1 MTDIGKIN
9 RLTVKRKVDAGAL
22 LDGGAAGDILLPK
35 KYVSR
40 KCQPGDKLDVFVYVD
55 REKRLLATLKNP
67 FATVG
72 QVAWLQVVATSVA
85 GAYLEWGLDHDLFV
99 PNREQGDPMEKGDSC
114 LVFLFLD
121 ERTNRV
127 TASSRLDQFLGQ
139 HPPAY
144 DAGAVVDLLISE
156 QTDLGYKAV
165 VDHAHWGL
173 IYKNEVLD
181 ALRPGQ
187 RMKGYIKAIR
197 ADLKIDISLRQTG
210 HKGIDTLSN
219 TILETMQDG
228 GGRLAVSDKSP
239 ADKIYAL
246 FGVSKKRF
254 KKAIGALYK
263 RRLIALD
270 AKGIRLSKKSG

>member
-9 RLTVKRKVDAGAL
+9 TLTVKRKVDAGAL

-40 KCQPGDKLDVFVYVD
+40 KCKPGDKLEVFVYVD
-55 REKRLLATLKNP
+55 RENRLLGTLKKP
-67 FATVG
+67 LATVG
-72 QVAWLQVVATSVA
+72 QVAWLQVVATSAA
-85 GAYLEWGLDHDLFV
+85 GAYLAWGLDHDLLV

-121 ERTNRV
+121 ERTHRV
-127 TASSRLDQFLGQ
+127 TASARLNHFLGQ
-139 HPPAY
+139 RPPAY
-144 DAGAVVDLLISE
+144 EEGAVVDLLISE
-156 QTDLGYKAV
+156 QTDLGYKVV

-181 ALRPGQ
+181 ALQPGQ
-187 RMKGYIKAIR
+187 CMKGYIKAMR
-197 ADLKIDISLRQTG
+197 ADFKIDISLRQTG

-219 TILETMQDG
+219 AILEAMQAG

-239 ADKIYAL
+239 ADEIYAL

-263 RRLIALD
+263 RRLISLGAN
-270 AKGIRLSKKSG
+270 GIRLSKRSG